1 MSSKL
6 LTLLAVLALAMFGLA
21 ACGGDDEEEPA
32 TTDAATTEDT
42 ATTGGSTGGGGSTI
56 SFTADPSGGLA
67 YQEDSVEA
75 SAGTVTLELTNDAS
89 IPHDVQVEGPDG
101 DLGGTET
108 VSGDSTS
115 AEVEL
120 EPGEYTFYCS
130 VPGHRESGMEGDLT
144 VE

>member
-6 LTLLAVLALAMFGLA
+6 LTLLAALALAMFGLA
-21 ACGGDDEEEPA
+21 ACGGDDDEEPA
-32 TTDAATTEDT
+32 TPDAATTEDT
-42 ATTGGSTGGGGSTI
+42 ATTGGSTGGGGSTV

-67 YQEDSVEA
+67 YQEDSAEA

-89 IPHDVQVEGPDG
+89 VPHDDQVEGPDG

-130 VPGHRESGMEGDLT
+130 VPGHRESGMEGPLT